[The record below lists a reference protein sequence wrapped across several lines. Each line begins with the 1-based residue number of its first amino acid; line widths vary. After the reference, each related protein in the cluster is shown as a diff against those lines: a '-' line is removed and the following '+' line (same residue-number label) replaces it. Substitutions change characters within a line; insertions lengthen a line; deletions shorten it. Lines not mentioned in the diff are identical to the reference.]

1 MMHDPGESDA
11 AADDA
16 VFRLVDEDGNTI
28 NDGRRGLLLYNGGT
42 VCDDGFGSLEASVIC
57 EELGYSGAEDYDSD
71 GGWEIQSN
79 YQITLDDVSCNSEG
93 EGYLSCS
100 FSETHNCGHHE
111 DIFLTCSSPTDE
123 PEAVTEESATT
134 VIAPTVLSSIFRL
147 VDDNGN
153 EVEGGRMGLLLY
165 NGGTVCDDSFT
176 ENSAD
181 AICREMGYSAASN
194 WDSGDDYES
203 QSGYDIKLDD
213 VSCSSGNWSSC
224 TYSLRHN
231 CGHHEDVFLECE
243 AAADEVDID
252 SCFVQDR
259 RTSGTVIEEVTYT
272 GRENCVELCL
282 SRDG

>member
-1 MMHDPGESDA
+1 MMYYPEGDA

-28 NDGRRGLLLYNGGT
+28 NDERRGLLLYNGGT

-57 EELGYSGAEDYDSD
+57 EELGYGGAEDYDSD

-79 YQITLDDVSCNSEG
+79 YQITLDDVSCDTE
-93 EGYLSCS
+93 EEERWASCS
-100 FSETHNCGHHE
+100 FTETHNCGHSE
-111 DIFLTCSSPTDE
+111 DIFLTCSSPTDQ
-123 PEAVTEESATT
+123 PATEESVTT
-134 VIAPTVLSSIFRL
+134 VNVITPTVLSSVFRL

-176 ENSAD
+176 DNSAD
-181 AICREMGYSAASN
+181 AICREMGYSGASN

-231 CGHHEDVFLECE
+231 CGHYEDVFLECE
-243 AAADEVDID
+243 TAADEVDID
-252 SCFVQDR
+252 SCFVQGR

-272 GRENCVELCL
+272 GREDCVELCL
-282 SRDG
+282 SHDG